1 MYGQTTMVYECPCG
15 KVTREV
21 MPPRTCTPRC
31 ETEQTQLT
39 IELTQLCEDC
49 RNADP
54 EMFVKLH
61 HGYGERPTTNIND
74 KPLPGI
80 PGPRPAEGPP
90 PSFEYVTEQ
99 PPTCARAIA
108 KEQPVSYDNVMMA
121 IATFRPD
128 EIVRAWHSFRAS
140 QLSLLPPLLDEL
152 ELLQRRVRKAK
163 RHLHR
168 AEDIGFCEEVI
179 IRLARE
185 QKTLDEYLQR
195 GQRYLDAALV
205 LKYGLDKYQSAAR
218 DSSKAGD
225 YEQARRHVKAASE
238 HADQLL
244 EMKIQLAIPEQQ
256 PRMLTG
262 SARQQL
268 YLLERI
274 VQTLEARTTSRAW
287 AFVQVITRSDFDT
300 YC

>member
-1 MYGQTTMVYECPCG
+1 MVYECPCG
-15 KVTREV
+15 KLVLEI

-31 ETEQTQLT
+31 GTEQAQL
-39 IELTQLCEDC
+39 IIKLTQPCEDC

-54 EMFVKLH
+54 EMFGKLQR
-61 HGYGERPTTNIND
+61 GYGERSSTNNND
-74 KPLPGI
+74 KTLPGT
-80 PGPRPAEGPP
+80 PGPRSIEGLP
-90 PSFEYVTEQ
+90 PSYGYVTEQ
-99 PPTCARAIA
+99 PPTYARAIA
-108 KEQPVSYDNVMMA
+108 KEQPVSYDNVMMV
-121 IATFRPD
+121 IATSRPD
-128 EIVRAWHSFRAS
+128 EIARAWHSFRAS

-152 ELLQRRVRKAK
+152 EQLERRVRKVK

-168 AEDIGFCEEVI
+168 AEDIGFCEQVI

-185 QKTLDEYLQR
+185 RKTLNESLQR
-195 GQRYLDAALV
+195 DQRYLDATLV

-238 HADQLL
+238 HADRLL

-274 VQTLEARTTSRAW
+274 VQTLEARITSRAW
-287 AFVQVITRSDFDT
+287 AFVQVITRSDYDT
-300 YC
+300 HC

>member
-1 MYGQTTMVYECPCG
+1 MCGQTTLVYECPCG

-21 MPPRTCTPRC
+21 MPPRICTPRC
-31 ETEQTQLT
+31 EIEQAQLT
-39 IELTQLCEDC
+39 IELTQPCEDC

-54 EMFVKLH
+54 EMFGKLRR
-61 HGYGERPTTNIND
+61 GYGERSSTNNND

-80 PGPRPAEGPP
+80 PGPRPAEGLP
-90 PSFEYVTEQ
+90 PSYGFVTEQ
-99 PPTCARAIA
+99 PPTYARAIA
-108 KEQPVSYDNVMMA
+108 KEQPVSYDNVMIA
-121 IATFRPD
+121 IAAFRPD
-128 EIVRAWHSFRAS
+128 EIVRAWYSFRAS

-152 ELLQRRVRKAK
+152 ELLERRVRKAK

-185 QKTLDEYLQR
+185 QKTLDESLQR
-195 GQRYLDAALV
+195 GQRYLDATLV
-205 LKYGLDKYQSAAR
+205 LKYGLDKHQSAAW

-238 HADQLL
+238 HADRLL

-256 PRMLTG
+256 PRMLAG

-274 VQTLEARTTSRAW
+274 VQPLEARITSRAW
-287 AFVQVITRSDFDT
+287 AFVQVITRSDYDT
-300 YC
+300 HC